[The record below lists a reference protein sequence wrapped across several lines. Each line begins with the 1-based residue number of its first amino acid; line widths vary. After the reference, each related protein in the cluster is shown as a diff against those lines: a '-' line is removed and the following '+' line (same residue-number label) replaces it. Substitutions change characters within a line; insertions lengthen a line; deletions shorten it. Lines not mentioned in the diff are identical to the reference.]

1 MEIRHGNHF
10 LLRMGPGGNQ
20 DGSGEQEWPRSPITC
35 PLWDHQ
41 AGHCR
46 ERTKGGIRSRHR
58 CWTPKT
64 GHLDYFQF
72 STIINNSATTVPMDK
87 SLCVVLFIA
96 LGSIPRVRS
105 LSRRLIILPNC
116 PPERL
121 YLFMLPPAASKR
133 AHFPR
138 SLLTSGLIKH
148 YILSLFNPGSELFFL
163 LLLSWRQRFL
173 AQGTGNISLWGRL
186 QVRNCYLSRLQQNH
200 KSFLGLAE
208 DPSLQIPCLW

>member
-1 MEIRHGNHF
+1 MTQLYIHTYIYIYIHTCALWCIPGYNIFLMPEQYSIMEGCPISYWTN
-10 LLRMGPGGNQ
+10 LSQ
-20 DGSGEQEWPRSPITC
+20 SPKI
-35 PLWDHQ
+35 
-41 AGHCR
+41 
-46 ERTKGGIRSRHR
+46 
-58 CWTPKT
+58 

-72 STIINNSATTVPMDK
+72 STIINNSATTLPTDK
-87 SLCVVLFIA
+87 SFRVVLFIA

-105 LSRRLIILPNC
+105 LLRRLIVLPNC

-121 YLFMLPPAASKR
+121 YLFMLLPAASKK
-133 AHFPR
+133 AHFPT

-173 AQGTGNISLWGRL
+173 AQGTGNTSLWGRL
-186 QVRNCYLSRLQQNH
+186 WVRNCYLSQLQQNH

-208 DPSLQIPCLW
+208 DPCLQIPYLW